1 MLSNCSRRHLRA
13 PKDSSRDTVSKAE
26 PADRII
32 EPKSFGQGSNLCSLW
47 IFLSLKESSALGGN
61 DALIP
66 MEPTETVDI
75 KQCIFI
81 RLQAT
86 KLLLT

>member
-1 MLSNCSRRHLRA
+1 MLLNCIRRHLRA

-26 PADRII
+26 LADRII
-32 EPKSFGQGSNLCSLW
+32 EPKSFGQGSNLCSSW
-47 IFLSLKESSALGGN
+47 IFLSLKESSALQGN

-66 MEPTETVDI
+66 TEPIEMVAI

-81 RLQAT
+81 RPQAG
-86 KLLLT
+86 KPLLM